1 MRTFSSLFMGT
12 MFFALIISILMFLFW
27 PPLPTEETVVL
38 AFDGECP
45 APKVV
50 TVPLPFP
57 VFMGRRDFRSE
68 VDPLACFWYP
78 PLDDWMCPVPAGGP
92 WQ

>member
-27 PPLPTEETVVL
+27 PPLPTEEVVVL

-45 APKVV
+45 APEVV
-50 TVPLPFP
+50 TVPVPFP
-57 VFMGRRDFRSE
+57 VFLKAPDWDARSLE
-68 VDPLACFWYP
+68 CFFFE